1 MKRWISM
8 HAKTIIPAPTV
19 FEKLLTISSSKP
31 YRYFLT
37 HVVVPIRYRFF
48 GPRDPA
54 AFISQIQAASV
65 RAAARETG
73 IDGSPLMLKEPE
85 ACPTCSEPVL
95 MFVLPERVC
104 FDCWPDALD
113 SN

>member
-1 MKRWISM
+1 MNFM
-8 HAKTIIPAPTV
+8 TAKAIIPAPTV

-54 AFISQIQAASV
+54 AFISRIQADTV
-65 RAAARETG
+65 RATARETG
-73 IDGSPLMLKEPE
+73 VEGSPLMLNAPE
-85 ACPTCSEPVL
+85 ACRMCNEPVRML
-95 MFVLPERVC
+95 VQPENVC
-104 FDCWPDALD
+104 FDCWPDSLD